1 MKIKNI
7 FLVIVSIML
16 LSPTL
21 FFFSNTNKDESGNT
35 ENLAPLA
42 FNKKKPFEMFDNYYK
57 YNFAFRKM
65 LSRQFL
71 DLKANISEGSS
82 TLPDKVIAGKDGWYF
97 LGNSY
102 NNVYSASLGVET
114 YPEKAITKTTDKV
127 AEMKRFC
134 DSLGI
139 KFYFFSPPNSH
150 TIYKEYLPIKANN
163 APREFD
169 LVKAE
174 LKKGKADMIDVR
186 NDLFEAK
193 KERVIYYKTDSHW
206 NAHGALIGVQGL
218 LKTIQKDFP
227 QTRIVQKED
236 YNIKTVVTNQLDL
249 TKSLG
254 IFVDENAYVFD
265 AKVKSTAVIQHDT
278 INKIA
283 IARMKNPKKPYK
295 GLMYRD
301 SYAVFMVPFLDEVF
315 GDMTYFWSSKFL
327 KHQIL
332 AEKPDFVVFEVVERN
347 LNEIEIK

>member
-7 FLVIVSIML
+7 FLVTVSTML

-21 FFFSNTNKDESGNT
+21 LFFSNTNKDENGNT

-114 YPEKAITKTTDKV
+114 YPKETIRETTDKV
-127 AEMKRFC
+127 VEMKRFC

-150 TIYKEYLPIKANN
+150 TIYREKLPVKAND

-174 LKKGKADMIDVR
+174 LKGKVDMIDVR
-186 NDLFEAK
+186 NDLFAAK
-193 KERVIYYKTDSHW
+193 KDQILYYKTDSHW
-206 NAHGALIGVQGL
+206 NNYGGLIGVQGL
-218 LKTIQKDFP
+218 LNTMQKDFP
-227 QTRIVQKED
+227 QTRIVNKED
-236 YNIKTVVTNQLDL
+236 YNIRTVVTNQMDL

-254 IFVDENAYVFD
+254 IFVDENAFKFD
-265 AKVKSTAVIQHDT
+265 LKVKSTAVVQHDT
-278 INKIA
+278 INKVA
-283 IARMKNPKKPYK
+283 IARMKNPKKPYR
-295 GLMYRD
+295 GIMYRD

-315 GDMTYFWSSKFL
+315 GDMTYYWSSKFL

-332 AEKPDFVVFEVVERN
+332 AEKPDFVIYEVVERN
-347 LNEIEIK
+347 LIDIEIK